1 MERRP
6 KSGEIYR
13 HFKNKLYQIVTV
25 ATHSETK
32 EELVIYQAL
41 YGDFGVYAR
50 PLSMFVSEVDHVKYP
65 DVQQKYRFE
74 LVARKEAGN
83 VEAERT
89 TKANEVTVTIERT
102 DTSGSGQ
109 EDNGIRRRKFA
120 VNRSSS
126 ATDSFAGT
134 RIESK
139 RGSDRAAASRSERS
153 QFVKQ
158 PAAVNEHG
166 GDRAVASQS
175 ERSQFA
181 KQPSDNSCMTQDPQ
195 VSPKL
200 MEFLEAE
207 SFEERYNILV
217 TMADDITDSMIDT
230 MAVVMDTVIP
240 EGPIEK
246 RFEDL
251 KYTIRTRQQYEF
263 ANRLR

>member
-74 LVARKEAGN
+74 LVDRKEAGN

-134 RIESK
+134 RTESK
-139 RGSDRAAASRSERS
+139 RGSDRAAAS
-153 QFVKQ
+153 
-158 PAAVNEHG
+158 H
-166 GDRAVASQS
+166 S

-181 KQPSDNSCMTQDPQ
+181 KQPSDNSCMTQEPQ